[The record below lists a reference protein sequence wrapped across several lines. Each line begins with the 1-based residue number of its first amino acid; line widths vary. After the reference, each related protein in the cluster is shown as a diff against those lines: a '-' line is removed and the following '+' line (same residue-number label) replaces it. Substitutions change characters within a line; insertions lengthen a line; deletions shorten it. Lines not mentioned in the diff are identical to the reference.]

1 MPVVH
6 PPLVHMVVPSGI
18 DDTARP
24 SGGNHY
30 DRRVMDELAQR
41 GWTVQQHPVSGTWPA
56 PDPADRA
63 AFDQLLADL
72 PDDAVVLVDGLI
84 ATAATNFTE
93 AGQRLRLV
101 VLLHMPFA
109 EAAAPEEA
117 DTVARGEAAVLR
129 ASAAVITTS
138 GWTREWIVTHHGVPA
153 DRVWSAPPGVDRT
166 PPPPLPSARR
176 GRELLCVGPLV
187 PSKGQDV
194 LVEALCTFGQI
205 PWTCRFVG
213 ATDPDPGFVTSLLAT
228 AQSAG
233 IDRRLIFTGVLSRPE
248 LAAIRAES
256 DLVIAASRHEAFGMA
271 VTEALAAGVP
281 VIASD
286 VGGHGEALGQAS
298 DGTVPGMLVS
308 AGDPDALRSALRQWW
323 GNADLRYSWRHAA
336 KLRRSELTDWAET
349 ARIVASVLD
358 RVATDAAPPSPTL

>member
-30 DRRVMDELAQR
+30 DRRVIDELPQR

-56 PDPADRA
+56 SDAADRA

-84 ATAATNFTE
+84 ATAAPNLVE
-93 AGQRLRLV
+93 AGRRLRLV

-117 DTVARGEAAVLR
+117 DTVAQVEAAVLR

-138 GWTREWIVTHHGVPA
+138 GWTRDWIVTHHQVAA
-153 DRVWSAPPGVDRT
+153 DRVWSAPPGVDRVWSSPRPGT
-166 PPPPLPSARR
+166 LR

-194 LVEALCTFGQI
+194 LVEALCTFGAI

-213 ATDPDPGFVTSLLAT
+213 ATDLDPGFVTSLLAT
-228 AQSAG
+228 AQRAG

-256 DLVIAASRHEAFGMA
+256 DLAIAASRHEAFGMA
-271 VTEALAAGVP
+271 VTEALAAGIP

-286 VGGHGEALGQAS
+286 VGGHAEALGQAS
-298 DGTVPGMLVS
+298 DGTVPGMLVP
-308 AGDPDALRSALRQWW
+308 AGDPDALRSALRLWW
-323 GNADLRYSWRHAA
+323 SKADRRFFWRHAA
-336 KLRRSELTDWAET
+336 KLRRNELTDWTET
-349 ARIVASVLD
+349 ARIVAAVLD
-358 RVATDAAPPSPTL
+358 RVATEAAPPSPTL